1 MGWMNI
7 NDISDIAL
15 GLMAIPI
22 GLLFVVAL
30 YQILKRNWKSQT
42 EERRESSELLDE
54 DLIQ

>member
-1 MGWMNI
+1 M
-7 NDISDIAL
+7 AL
-15 GLMAIPI
+15 PI